1 MLGFKGLFGSRKE
14 EENVETAPFFF
25 FFFMGKT
32 LIALNKTKMLK
43 HTKND
48 VYVQAISEPKNI
60 NGFIY
65 V

>member
-14 EENVETAPFFF
+14 EENVETPFF